1 MSATNAYSS
10 PTELLSPAA
19 ETRSHASAVLE
30 ADSIRRRPI
39 CEPQI
44 WFGRA
49 AARPV
54 STARAMIELIV
65 LALLFLGALSAIATC
80 LTGLSHLA
88 QS

>member
-1 MSATNAYSS
+1 MSVTKAYSS
-10 PTELLSPAA
+10 PTELLSAPAA
-19 ETRSHASAVLE
+19 TRSRASAILE

-39 CEPQI
+39 CKLEI

-54 STARAMIELIV
+54 STARAIVELIV